1 MERSISAREANQ
13 NFSRLLR
20 DVRDGQTYIVTS
32 HGAPVAKITPVEAFD
47 KVAEAAQN
55 VLFERLRA
63 QKASSRPAT
72 WTRDELY
79 ARGKRR

>member
-20 DVRDGQTYIVTS
+20 EVRDGQTYIVTS
-32 HGAPVAKITPVEAFD
+32 HGAPVAKISPVESFD
-47 KVAEAAQN
+47 QASASAQKI
-55 VLFERLRA
+55 LFDRLRT
-63 QKASSRPAT
+63 QKASGKPTA

-79 ARGKRR
+79 ERAKRR